1 MSLEL
6 EIDFLHQTLD
16 VTRRRHI
23 SQKCGLHGVHEIVS
37 IRKLDDVVD
46 GIAHRPVVL
55 DLDVLGDLD
64 HPPLDVPRRRR
75 LHRRQEDPV
84 FLVSAAQRRDDA
96 AGKRQ
101 DHDGREGELFW
112 LG

>member
-1 MSLEL
+1 MAPQL
-6 EIDFLHQTLD
+6 
-16 VTRRRHI
+16 
-23 SQKCGLHGVHEIVS
+23 CG
-37 IRKLDDVVD
+37 
-46 GIAHRPVVL
+46 
-55 DLDVLGDLD
+55 
-64 HPPLDVPRRRR
+64 RRR

-84 FLVSAAQRRDDA
+84 FLVSAAQGRDDA